1 MTEGEVG
8 RKLEGRDHLGDVVTD
23 RRLILKW
30 VFKNMYMVQGCEQD
44 FSGLWQSSV
53 AGLCELGNE
62 SLHLKNDE

>member
-30 VFKNMYMVQGCEQD
+30 VFKNMYMVQGRELD
-44 FSGLWQSSV
+44 FSGS
-53 AGLCELGNE
+53 
-62 SLHLKNDE
+62 